1 MILERVFVYSGV
13 VIDHTIAV
21 ADSMINNK
29 KPFNIVYAI
38 NGRTVAEED
47 YWACSLQVFDPKFS
61 MVTELKPF
69 EPVYDEPASIWTS
82 DWE

>member
-1 MILERVFVYSGV
+1 MILERVFSYSGV
-13 VIDHTIAV
+13 VIDHTIDAGDCV
-21 ADSMINNK
+21 EKK

-47 YWACSLQVFDPKFS
+47 YWACSLQVYDPKFT

-69 EPVYDEPASIWTS
+69 EPISAEPASIWTS